1 MKRFFIYFFLCT
13 LCICFTQC
21 KSKKNV
27 PTSKVR
33 KKKNW
38 EKEDTP
44 KDYILDHT
52 NEVIKESDKRE
63 KAREKEQANRTKEG
77 IQKELD
83 AAKAAKKGK
92 KKRKVNTGKF
102 GFY

>member
-1 MKRFFIYFFLCT
+1 MKRLLTYIFLCT

-21 KSKKNV
+21 KTKKNT

-33 KKKNW
+33 KKKDW
-38 EKEDTP
+38 EREDKP

-52 NEVIKESDKRE
+52 NTVIKESDKRE
-63 KAREKEQANRTKEG
+63 KAREKEQATKSKEG
-77 IQKELD
+77 IQQELD